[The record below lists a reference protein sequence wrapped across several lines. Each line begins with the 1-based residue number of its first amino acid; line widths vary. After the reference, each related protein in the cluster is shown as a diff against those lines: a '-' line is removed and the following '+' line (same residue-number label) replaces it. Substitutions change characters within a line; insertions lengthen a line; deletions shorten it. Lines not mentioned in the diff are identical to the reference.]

1 MCRKQ
6 SINQSIKSQSTNLE
20 RIDETKLDWSHTVE
34 DTQSIVLSIEFPS
47 PPSLVSWVWPNGVDL
62 RLIERSR
69 FYAQESFS
77 CCSPRRLFVNTDTDC
92 LPPPV
97 DILRRFLARKNV
109 SRFLATLLL
118 RRAAT
123 TTYSEEASDE
133 TEGKS
138 YTWPFSSRSITTLT
152 TTQRA
157 NDSLDSTNCFLFVRQ
172 TNEGFFSKLSCPCSV
187 WVWHEN
193 HHDVAWRLIQKV
205 RLRYYTRSAD
215 IQTYSTQPM
224 V

>member
-69 FYAQESFS
+69 FYAHELFS

-92 LPPPV
+92 LPPV
-97 DILRRFLARKNV
+97 DILRWFLARKNV

-138 YTWPFSSRSITTLT
+138 YTWPFSSRSITTRT
-152 TTQRA
+152 TTQ
-157 NDSLDSTNCFLFVRQ
+157 
-172 TNEGFFSKLSCPCSV
+172 
-187 WVWHEN
+187 
-193 HHDVAWRLIQKV
+193 HHDMSERL
-205 RLRYYTRSAD
+205 LGFHELLCS
-215 IQTYSTQPM
+215 
-224 V
+224 